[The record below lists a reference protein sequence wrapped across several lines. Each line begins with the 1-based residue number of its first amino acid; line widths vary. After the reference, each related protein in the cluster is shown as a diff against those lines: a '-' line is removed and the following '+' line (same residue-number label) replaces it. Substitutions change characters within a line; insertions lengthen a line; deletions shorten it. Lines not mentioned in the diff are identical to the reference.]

1 MSWSTTAPTLPSGS
15 SWAQKG
21 TTFWE
26 NNHIKIASVVYVA
39 RLENEGIAVRITE
52 TRTQQGS
59 YWQTGNYMRVD
70 IGGTTGTAYTT
81 DWSADSGAAESIYF
95 TGTAAAGATVDVTV
109 GYPDVSSSMRTVSFA
124 APALLDSGDSGG
136 GSSGG
141 GTGGDSGGGSSGGTF
156 STVAPTNVVGW
167 SAEVDGEWVSM
178 YNQGEYGYAYRS
190 QCAVTRL
197 FDNSICVRIKMWSNA
212 IKGWGPANQA
222 TYIPWGNNGTTN
234 EFGPSGKYNY
244 GSGAYVAATYYY
256 TLPSS
261 YKGATVTAGMTCG
274 LRPTKTNSPVTL
286 TVPEPVGNMLYLNTN
301 GVWHQVGLY
310 YHTTGIWKEAFPY
323 ININGEW
330 K

>member
-1 MSWSTTAPTLPSGS
+1 M
-15 SWAQKG
+15 
-21 TTFWE
+21 
-26 NNHIKIASVVYVA
+26 
-39 RLENEGIAVRITE
+39 
-52 TRTQQGS
+52 
-59 YWQTGNYMRVD
+59 
-70 IGGTTGTAYTT
+70 
-81 DWSADSGAAESIYF
+81 
-95 TGTAAAGATVDVTV
+95 
-109 GYPDVSSSMRTVSFA
+109 
-124 APALLDSGDSGG
+124 
-136 GSSGG
+136 
-141 GTGGDSGGGSSGGTF
+141 GTF
-156 STVAPTNVVGW
+156 SKVEPANVVGW
-167 SAEVDGEWVSM
+167 SAEVYGEWVSM
-178 YNQGEYGYAYRS
+178 YNQGKYGYAYRS

-197 FDNSICVRIKMWSNA
+197 SNNSICVRIKMWSNA

-222 TYIPWGNNGTTN
+222 TYIPWGNNGTAN
-234 EFGPSGKYNY
+234 EFGPSGKYDY

-274 LRPTKTNSPVTL
+274 LRPTNANSPVTL